1 MVERV
6 IGSALGR
13 TPAYEPRGFVTPMSV
28 GGVVLAVL
36 GIAGFFFK
44 GLLPKGFWPGFMWMF
59 GCSTL
64 LSVGLSLL
72 GTAVGRELVARG
84 LSTRSGDLDRAET
97 GFEEQLEELDPFA
110 RVQLIG
116 RLALRPW
123 QGCVKAG
130 ASSLPPMHRAL
141 DSTTAHLPT
150 RARPGLDSATSRRAP
165 WLRPRATWR

>member
-36 GIAGFFFK
+36 GIVGFFFR
-44 GLLPKGFWPGFMWMF
+44 GLMPKSFWYGFLWMF
-59 GCSTL
+59 ACSTL

-72 GTAVGRELVARG
+72 GTAVGRELIARS
-84 LSTRSGDLDRAET
+84 LAVRSGDLDRAEA

-110 RVQLIG
+110 RVQMIG
-116 RLALRPW
+116 RLAQRE
-123 QGCVKAG
+123 V
-130 ASSLPPMHRAL
+130 
-141 DSTTAHLPT
+141 
-150 RARPGLDSATSRRAP
+150 ARYGLGKVA
-165 WLRPRATWR
+165 